1 MERGENMEDLKTEQL
16 TEEHQ
21 QDILKKSISI
31 IVENYKIL
39 LTSNSKITKE
49 EKQKFYND
57 LDHNITLIEFITKCK
72 LDHGVL
78 WNGIERENNKNK

>member
-1 MERGENMEDLKTEQL
+1 MDELKTEL
-16 TEEHQ
+16 LKEEQ
-21 QDILKKSISI
+21 QKDILKNAISI

-72 LDHGVL
+72 LDRGVL
-78 WNGIERENNKNK
+78 WNGIERENNK